1 MSSAHQSQPG
11 SSSDRRA
18 TFPKLT
24 ARENW
29 GNYAAGLF
37 VEFFYGF
44 LLCLVAFAIA
54 WFMLAVV
61 G

>member
-1 MSSAHQSQPG
+1 MSNAHQTQPG

-29 GNYAAGLF
+29 GKYAAGLF
-37 VEFFYGF
+37 VELFYGF
-44 LLCLVAFAIA
+44 LLCVIALVIA
-54 WFMLAVV
+54 WIMLAVV